1 MVSKGQFILFDDYIE
16 FDNWLN
22 QQNIKRTIKTIQI
35 HHTWSPNYSHFKSNN
50 HFQLVESMKKYH
62 TTSAGMN
69 DIAQQISTYPDGK
82 IMVCRSFEKNPAG
95 IKGQNTGAICIENIG
110 NFDINGDTMTDKH
123 KSCIIGITASMC
135 KKFNLTP
142 NTDTIVYH
150 HWFDLTSG
158 RRNNGTYNNKTCPG
172 TNFFGGNKVNNAAN
186 NFIPLVA
193 KEINKLKG
201 IKMIEDWKLKLFEE
215 CMANG
220 IITDESWKDKMDE
233 PAQVWMT
240 MAMINNLYKK
250 IKA

>member
-1 MVSKGQFILFDDYIE
+1 MQQKNQFILFDDYIE
-16 FDNWLN
+16 FDQWLN

-35 HHTWSPNYSHFKSNN
+35 HHTWSPNYSHFKGNN
-50 HFQLVESMKKYH
+50 HFQMVESMKQYH

-110 NFDINGDTMTDKH
+110 NFDINGDVMTDKH
-123 KSCIIGITASMC
+123 RKAIIGIVASMC

-142 NTDTIVYH
+142 NTNTIVYH

-186 NFIPLVA
+186 NFIPLVI
-193 KEINKLKG
+193 KENEVKE
-201 IKMIEDWKLKLFEE
+201 MDWKKKIVKEAFNLGL
-215 CMANG
+215 
-220 IITDESWKDKMDE
+220 ITDEAWIEKAE
-233 PAQVWMT
+233 EGATIWFVC
-240 MAMINNLYKK
+240 AICINIYKRLK
-250 IKA
+250 K